1 MYVSFAY
8 SGWNAAAYIAGE
20 IEKPER
26 TLPRALLLGTGV
38 VMVLYVL
45 LNLVFLYA
53 VPTDVLAGPTDEFE
67 PVIEVGDVAAR
78 ALFGVG
84 SRPAADD
91 R

>member
-8 SGWNAAAYIAGE
+8 SGWNAAAYIASE
-20 IEKPER
+20 VEKPER
-26 TLPRALLLGTGV
+26 NLPRALLLGTGI

-53 VPTDVLAGPTDEFE
+53 VPSDVLAGPTAGKFA

-78 ALFGVG
+78 RCSATA
-84 SRPAADD
+84 PASS
-91 R
+91 